1 MALAAEEMTRHQE
14 VTEEVQK
21 PCSEILVNLCRSVK
35 VHDGRRA
42 TYLEKVMDVMIEKFD
57 GGGVHG
63 GGGHGGA
70 NNGSTDS
77 PVSARKNHSHDNPVP
92 PHYYVIQVWSQTGG
106 ARGRLVKKLKTQGK
120 NSSLKPKKVSNFLK
134 KILSFLCKK

>member
-1 MALAAEEMTRHQE
+1 
-14 VTEEVQK
+14 
-21 PCSEILVNLCRSVK
+21 
-35 VHDGRRA
+35 
-42 TYLEKVMDVMIEKFD
+42 MDVMIEKFD

-63 GGGHGGA
+63 GQGGA

-106 ARGRLVKKLKTQGK
+106 GGKRKTGEKNSKLKEK
-120 NSSLKPKKVSNFLK
+120 LKPKAQKVGTF
-134 KILSFLCKK
+134 

>member
-35 VHDGRRA
+35 VHDVRRA

-57 GGGVHG
+57 GGGAHG
-63 GGGHGGA
+63 GHGGHGGA
-70 NNGSTDS
+70 NGGSTDS

-92 PHYYVIQVWSQTGG
+92 PHYYVIQVWSQTGR
-106 ARGRLVKKLKTQGK
+106 RGQGEAWAYPLPGTMKTSVFSTNVQ
-120 NSSLKPKKVSNFLK
+120 SRFA
-134 KILSFLCKK
+134 